1 MTDVTVRSADLVDR
15 TFGFGPTQLKEPSG
29 HEEIELALCS
39 LYRVTGEKR
48 YLNLAKTFLDLR
60 GRA

>member
-1 MTDVTVRSADLVDR
+1 MTVRRADLVDR
-15 TFGFGPTQLKEPSG
+15 TFGFASTQLKEPSG